1 MDNAENLDDLEGGIR
16 EKEPVVADP
25 QPQLFSVL
33 ERLHIARSRF
43 RETMQCRENP
53 HGGRFVQGANIRFGR
68 FRPDN
73 PLHFDS
79 LLCSISSAVIPSS
92 AST

>member
-1 MDNAENLDDLEGGIR
+1 MDNAENLDDLEGGIH
-16 EKEPVVADP
+16 EKEPVVTDS
-25 QPQLFSVL
+25 QPQFFSVL
-33 ERLHIARSRF
+33 QRLHIAHSRF
-43 RETMQCRENP
+43 CETMQRRENP
-53 HGGRFVQGANIRFGR
+53 HGGRLVQGANIRFGC
-68 FRPDN
+68 FGSDN